1 MLRQPGWGKKMNRL
15 LIGRFSWPLV
25 TLGALLAVACLAS
38 TRYINRLQSDLARAV
53 RHDVA
58 RMDAADELQVQL
70 RHLRF
75 HALVYA
81 ADPSDSRRA
90 LIQSDFA
97 GLASALDTIRRDVPS
112 EDAELL
118 RTVEHDYTAYKER
131 VGPGGFPTHV
141 PNVAELVRW
150 SDARPMRELL
160 AQCRELSDRQRVRMD
175 ASLEQSEAQ
184 TAWAGRVLLAL
195 GIVGAFGGILSGYA
209 TARGLNRRAA
219 QLSVRVQA
227 VQAQLDQEVGAM
239 TVELPQHFDDLDAQ
253 LDRVV
258 GRVKEVCQ
266 RLQEQERD
274 LLRAEQLAAVG
285 QLAAGVAHE
294 IRNPLTGIKFLVEGA
309 LRPRNSTQLCIEDLQ
324 LVRHEIVRIE
334 RTIQGLL
341 DFARTP
347 PPNRHRQDLR
357 DLVAEA
363 AGVARGR
370 AEAKPVTLRVQGH
383 QDPIPAAVDHDQMI
397 SLFTNL
403 LFNAIDAAPP
413 GGEVG
418 IQIVPGTSCILVEVT
433 DTGPGIDPTFTNRL
447 FTPFVTTKPTGTG
460 LGLTIARQV
469 AKDHGGTLTATNR
482 PAGGACFTLT
492 LPGWEES
499 DVEAARRR

>member
-1 MLRQPGWGKKMNRL
+1 MKQFLF
-15 LIGRFSWPLV
+15 GRFSWPLV
-25 TLGALLAVACLAS
+25 TLGGLLAIACLAS
-38 TRYINRLQSDLARAV
+38 TWYINRLQSDLARAV

-70 RHLRF
+70 RHLRI
-75 HALVYA
+75 HALVCA
-81 ADPSDSRRA
+81 ADPSDARKGVVRTD
-90 LIQSDFA
+90 IA
-97 GLASALDTIRRDVPS
+97 GVEDAIDTIRRDVPP
-112 EDAELL
+112 EDAELFGVIA
-118 RTVEHDYTAYKER
+118 RDYATYKER
-131 VGPGGFPTHV
+131 LGPGGFPPHATTV
-141 PNVAELVRW
+141 PELVRW
-150 SDARPMRELL
+150 SDAHPMRELL
-160 AQCRELSDRQRVRMD
+160 APCRELSDRQRVRMD
-175 ASLEQSEAQ
+175 SSLEMSEAQ

-195 GIVGAFGGILSGYA
+195 GIAGAFGGILSGYA

-219 QLSVRVQA
+219 RLSVRVQA

-274 LLRAEQLAAVG
+274 LLRADQLAAVG

-294 IRNPLTGIKFLVEGA
+294 IRNPLTGINFLVEGA
-309 LRPRNSTQLCIEDLQ
+309 LRPANSVPLSTEDLQ
-324 LVRHEIVRIE
+324 LIRHEILRIE

-341 DFARTP
+341 NFARTP
-347 PPNRHRQDLR
+347 PPNRQRQDLR

-370 AEAKPVTLRVQGH
+370 AEAKPVALWVQRH

-397 SLFTNL
+397 SLLTNL

-413 GGEVG
+413 GGEVTV
-418 IQIVPGTSCILVEVT
+418 QIVPGVTGILVEVT

-447 FTPFVTTKPTGTG
+447 FTPFATTKPTGTG

-469 AKDHGGTLTATNR
+469 AKDHGGTLTAANR
-482 PAGGACFTLT
+482 PVGGACFTLT
-492 LPGWEES
+492 LPAWEES
-499 DVEAARRR
+499 DVEAPRRR